1 MGIIG
6 DLLSAMATLAVDVLS
21 ATGYPGLLLLMAGES
36 MVLPIPSEAV
46 MPFAGFLVAQGGGNW
61 LGVGG
66 MTWAGAIVASSL
78 GSLVGS
84 YASYLMGKHGL
95 LPLVI
100 RYGKYV
106 FVQEHHLHK
115 AHLFFSTRGTV
126 AVFLCRFIP
135 GVRHVSSI
143 PAGSARMPLLP
154 FLAASVLGATIW
166 NVILLYIGF
175 KVGQNAEAISEYKH
189 LLDLAGI
196 ALVVL
201 LVAYVWYEVR
211 KARQSKA
218 KAKEEAAKEEAAP
231 LP

>member
-1 MGIIG
+1 MGLIG
-6 DLLSAMATLAVDVLS
+6 DLLADIAEIAVAILET
-21 ATGYPGLLLLMAGES
+21 TGYPGLFLLMAGES

-46 MPFAGFLVAQGGGNW
+46 MPFAGYLVEQGGGNW
-61 LGVGG
+61 LGMGG
-66 MTWAGAIVASSL
+66 MTWAGAIIASSL
-78 GSLVGS
+78 GSMAGS

-95 LPLVI
+95 LPLVL

-106 FVQEHHLHK
+106 FVHEHHVEK
-115 AHLFFSTRGTV
+115 AQDFFKRRGTV

-143 PAGSARMPLLP
+143 PAGSAHMPLAP
-154 FLAASVLGATIW
+154 FLVASVVGATIW
-166 NVILLYIGF
+166 NVILLYVGF
-175 KVGQNAEAISEYKH
+175 KFGQNADAISEYKH

-196 ALVVL
+196 VLVVL

-211 KARQSKA
+211 KSR
-218 KAKEEAAKEEAAP
+218 KAKEAAKDEAAP

>member
-1 MGIIG
+1 MGFIG
-6 DLLSAMATLAVDVLS
+6 DILSRLGAFAVDVLS
-21 ATGYPGLLLLMAGES
+21 ATGYPGLFLLMAGES

-46 MPFAGFLVAQGGGNW
+46 MPFAGYLVEQGGGNW
-61 LGVGG
+61 LGIGG

-84 YASYLMGKHGL
+84 YLSYLMGKHGL
-95 LPLVI
+95 LPLVL

-106 FVQEHHLHK
+106 FVHEHHVEK
-115 AHLFFSTRGTV
+115 AHLFFSRRGTV

-143 PAGSARMPLLP
+143 PAGSARMPLGP
-154 FLAASVLGATIW
+154 FLLASVAGATIW
-166 NVILLYIGF
+166 NTILLHVGY

-201 LVAYVWYEVR
+201 LVGYVWYEVR
-211 KARQSKA
+211 KARKD
-218 KAKEEAAKEEAAP
+218 KGEKEAAP

>member
-1 MGIIG
+1 MGVIG
-6 DLLSAMATLAVDVLS
+6 DLLSWVAAFAVDVLEV
-21 ATGYPGLLLLMAGES
+21 TGYPGLFLLMAGES

-46 MPFAGFLVAQGGGNW
+46 MPFAGYLVEQGGGNW
-61 LGVGG
+61 LGQGG
-66 MTWAGAIVASSL
+66 MTWAGAIIASSL

-84 YASYLMGKHGL
+84 YLSYLMGKHGL
-95 LPLVI
+95 LPLVL

-106 FVQEHHLHK
+106 FVQEHHVTK

-143 PAGSARMPLLP
+143 PAGSARMPLVP
-154 FLAASVLGATIW
+154 FLVASTVGATIW
-166 NVILLYIGF
+166 NVILLVIGYQ
-175 KVGQNAEAISEYKH
+175 VGRNAEAISEYKH

-211 KARQSKA
+211 KSRKA
-218 KAKEEAAKEEAAP
+218 KAQEEAAP

>member
-1 MGIIG
+1 MGFIG
-6 DLLSAMATLAVDVLS
+6 DLLSRVAAFAVDVLQ
-21 ATGYPGLLLLMAGES
+21 ATGYPGLLLLMMGES

-46 MPFAGFLVAQGGGNW
+46 MPFAGYLVATGE
-61 LGVGG
+61 
-66 MTWAGAIVASSL
+66 MSWAGAILASSA
-78 GSLVGS
+78 GSLAGS

-106 FVQEHHLHK
+106 FVQKHHVEK
-115 AHLFFSTRGTV
+115 AHLFFSSRGTV

-143 PAGSARMPLLP
+143 PAGSARMPLVP
-154 FLAASVLGATIW
+154 FLVASVAGATIW
-166 NVILLYIGF
+166 NCILLYIGY
-175 KVGQNAEAISEYKH
+175 KVGQNADAISEYKH

-196 ALVVL
+196 VLVVL

-211 KARQSKA
+211 KARQDKA
-218 KAKEEAAKEEAAP
+218 EEDAAP